1 MIQKIKS
8 LLYLYILIF
17 IFSCSSE
24 KDCTKTIIIQNEF
37 IISGANGTTIIPEI
51 TQVVDCSFPEP
62 DAPEIIE
69 DLPKLSNFSY
79 DVLEFNFTS
88 DTGNNTNRLQY
99 KIQLNNLSDKAV
111 KGIPYIT
118 KDIDG
123 LISTEINFGN
133 CRELSANSSCII
145 SFDKESSLDLGL
157 IKEIS
162 IEKVEYFIT
171 K

>member
-8 LLYLYILIF
+8 FLYLYILIF

-24 KDCTKTIIIQNEF
+24 KDCAKTIIIQNEF

-99 KIQLNNLSDKAV
+99 KIQLNNLSDKTV

-133 CRELSANSSCII
+133 CKELAANSSCII